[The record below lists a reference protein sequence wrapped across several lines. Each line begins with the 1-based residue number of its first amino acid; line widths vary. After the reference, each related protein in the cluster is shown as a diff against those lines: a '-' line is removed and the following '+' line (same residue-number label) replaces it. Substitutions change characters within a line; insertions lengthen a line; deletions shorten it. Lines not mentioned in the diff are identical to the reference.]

1 VTGCETRGEL
11 VGGYVLGAL
20 EPAELDDM
28 RRHLAECPSCGAEV
42 DELADLPQLLD
53 LVEPEAVPPPAL
65 RPSVE
70 EAVLDRFTRERRHER
85 RARRPLLSGRRI
97 AALAAACVAALALT
111 LALTLPGGEE
121 DRQAYAR
128 AELTPVSGG
137 ASAWAMAYAA
147 EVDAGTRVTLRARG
161 LPIRQGRVYEL
172 WCVRND
178 GRWVSGGTFR
188 ADRNGR
194 AQAVLTAGVRPGD
207 YHVMV
212 VSRRAEEGRGA
223 PLMRGEL
230 EY

>member
-20 EPAELDDM
+20 EPAEMDGM
-28 RRHLAECPSCGAEV
+28 RRHLAECPLCGAEV
-42 DELADLPQLLD
+42 DELAGLPALLD

-65 RPSVE
+65 RASVE

-85 RARRPLLSGRRI
+85 RTRRPLFTGRRL
-97 AALAAACVAALALT
+97 AALAAACVAAVALAL
-111 LALTLPGGEE
+111 ALVLPGGDEGQ
-121 DRQAYAR
+121 QAYAR
-128 AELTPVSGG
+128 AELTPLPGR
-137 ASAWAMAYAA
+137 APAWAMAYAA
-147 EVDAGTRVTLRARG
+147 EVEAGTRVTLRARG
-161 LPIRQGRVYEL
+161 LPIRRGRVYEL
-172 WCVRND
+172 WCVRTD

-188 ADRNGR
+188 ADRDGR